1 MVRVKPLMA
10 VRKIKECFIC
20 SWTTKREYKDII
32 QSGGGGSSKDTN
44 LD

>member
-20 SWTTKREYKDII
+20 SGTTKIEYKDII
-32 QSGGGGSSKDTN
+32 QSGGGALQKIQI
-44 LD
+44 